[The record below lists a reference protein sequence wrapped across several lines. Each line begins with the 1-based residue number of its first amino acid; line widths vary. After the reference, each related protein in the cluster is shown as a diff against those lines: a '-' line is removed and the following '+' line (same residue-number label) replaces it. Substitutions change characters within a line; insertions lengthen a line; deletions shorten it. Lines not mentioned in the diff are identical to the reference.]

1 GGEIPSEYLT
11 DIRNGVQEAMQEGV
25 VAGFPVIDVGVT
37 LLGGSYHEVDSSG
50 NDFKLAAKLAFKDA
64 CSKAPMT
71 ILEPIGSL
79 EVRVPSEHIG
89 AV

>member
-1 GGEIPSEYLT
+1 MIRKNGGVGQHGHVILEMYGLPREGGFVFENNVKGGEIPSEYLT

-50 NDFKLAAKLAFKDA
+50 N
-64 CSKAPMT
+64 
-71 ILEPIGSL
+71 
-79 EVRVPSEHIG
+79 
-89 AV
+89 